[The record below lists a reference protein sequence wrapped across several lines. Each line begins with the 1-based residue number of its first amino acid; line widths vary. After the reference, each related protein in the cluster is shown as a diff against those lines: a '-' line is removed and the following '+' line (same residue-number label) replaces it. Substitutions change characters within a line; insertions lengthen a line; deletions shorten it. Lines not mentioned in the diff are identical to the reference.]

1 MGLLGKH
8 LPSDRRGTPP
18 SHSLHRPHTRRDIAL
33 LCDAIQN
40 RHRTKVIT
48 LACILTVSQLFG
60 IPAHKTNAEEVT
72 LKQPVVNEDTVL
84 QDFVCFGRYEQEP
97 SYESSPVKWRILS
110 IETAEDGTREAVVMS
125 DRLLL
130 TEEFHDT
137 SQTPN
142 IAAYA
147 VSWEKSD
154 LREWLNNSFYGEAF
168 DPEERKLIRTSTVIT
183 ESADSMRRRTETEDR
198 IYLLSK
204 EEALDPAYGFD
215 ATSGTCASRSVSRT
229 TDFTWF
235 QYRDSFN
242 TDTAANADTLGWW
255 LRTPVTVDEQQKHIN
270 AVSYVTPAGEI
281 TETAIDDGH
290 VARCIRPV
298 MKIDLTSSLVKDA
311 GEVHSD
317 GTETS
322 LEDGY
327 HSPAIQDGVTTW
339 DCIYLGN
346 YRQDAFY
353 QRSLLKWNVLSVD
366 GDTATLISD
375 SILHMMPFQT
385 ADNSTRWESS
395 PIRTWLNTEFY
406 QSAFSEQEK
415 TAIRSV
421 TVKHATDGE
430 NPETAPPDT
439 IDRLYLL
446 SADEAVNEAYGF
458 VSGKQRKRDMTKY
471 AALASRTNELVSGW
485 WLRTPGHEAGRIRY
499 VAGENGAINFLGC
512 SVDGYCGVCP
522 VLQLDLSKVEISE
535 GDHIVT
541 IRMPKED
548 ETATTESSIRDED
561 LYDSDPEHPSSE
573 DTTPSTTEQDGDD
586 PDSSGDS
593 VLANSTT
600 EEKKTGQTKT
610 GATTEC
616 PHANTYLKGVRDAS
630 STTDGYSGDTWC
642 SDCGR
647 RIAYGT
653 TIPKGQTAPTTA
665 AASTETY
672 TGYESD
678 PPAVTPVATEAS
690 PQTEAATAPPSTTDQ
705 VPGLITV
712 SGSVYRVTSWKKT
725 GSTAQYVKPVKKTR
739 SSVKIPATITWK
751 GRTLKVTSIA
761 PKAFRNNKS
770 LKKVDIGKEVKKIGK
785 QAFYNCKN
793 LEKLTIRSKKL
804 TSSNVGSKAFYGIS
818 HDVRVLAPAKKVN
831 AYQKLLN
838 RKGLYQ

>member
-8 LPSDRRGTPP
+8 IPSGRRGTPP
-18 SHSLHRPHTRRDIAL
+18 SRASHKPHARRNIFP
-33 LCDAIQN
+33 LCGFMQN
-40 RHRTKVIT
+40 RHRTQAIT
-48 LACILTVSQLFG
+48 LACLLTVSQFLG
-60 IPAHKTNAEEVT
+60 VPAHRTNAEEVT
-72 LKQPVVNEDTVL
+72 LKQPVVNGDTVL
-84 QDFVCFGRYEQEP
+84 EDFVCFGRYEQEP
-97 SYESSPVKWRILS
+97 SFEPAPVKWRILS
-110 IETAEDGTREAVVMS
+110 IEAAEDGTREAVVMS
-125 DRLLL
+125 DRLLSA
-130 TEEFHDT
+130 EEFHDT

-154 LREWLNNSFYGEAF
+154 LRTWLNNSFYGEAF
-168 DPEERKLIRTSTVIT
+168 DPEERKLIRTSTVVT
-183 ESADSMRRRTETEDR
+183 ESADSMHRRTETEDR

-204 EEALDPAYGFD
+204 EEASDPAYGFD
-215 ATSGTCASRSVSRT
+215 GTSDACASRSVSRT
-229 TDFTWF
+229 TDFAWF
-235 QYRDSFN
+235 QNRDCYGGDN
-242 TDTAANADTLGWW
+242 AVNADRLGWW

-298 MKIDLTSSLVKDA
+298 MKIDLTSSLIRDA
-311 GEVHSD
+311 GEVLSD

-327 HSPAIQDGVTTW
+327 HAPATQDGVTTW
-339 DCIYLGN
+339 DCIYLGS

-353 QRSLLKWNVLSVD
+353 QRSLLRWNVLSVD

-375 SILHMMPFQT
+375 SILHMMPFQS
-385 ADNSTRWESS
+385 ADSSTKWESS

-406 QSAFSEQEK
+406 QSAFSEQER

-421 TVKHATDGE
+421 TVKHAADGE

-458 VSGKQRKRDMTKY
+458 VSGKQRQRDMTEY

-535 GDHIVT
+535 GSHIVT
-541 IRMPKED
+541 IRTPKE
-548 ETATTESSIRDED
+548 EEAATTESSIRDED

-573 DTTPSTTEQDGDD
+573 DTDPSITEQDGEDTD
-586 PDSSGDS
+586 RSGDNDPETP
-593 VLANSTT
+593 AT
-600 EEKKTGQTKT
+600 EEKQTGQAKT

-616 PHANTYLKGVRDAS
+616 PHNNTYLKGVREAS
-630 STTDGYSGDTWC
+630 AATDGYSGDTWC

-653 TIPKGQTAPTTA
+653 TVPKGQTAPTTA
-665 AASTETY
+665 APSTQAY
-672 TGYESD
+672 TGYEAD
-678 PPAVTPVATEAS
+678 PPAVTPVTTEAS
-690 PQTEAATAPPSTTDQ
+690 PQTEAATVSQSTTQ
-705 VPGLITV
+705 TPGLITV

-725 GSTAQYVKPVKKTR
+725 GSTAQYVRPVKKTR
-739 SSVKIPATITWK
+739 SSVKIPATITWND
-751 GRTLKVTSIA
+751 RTLKVTSIA

-770 LKKVDIGKEVKKIGK
+770 LRKVDIGKQVKKIGK

-804 TSSNVGSKAFYGIS
+804 TSSNVGSKAFYGIND
-818 HDVRVLAPAKKVN
+818 DVRVLAPAKKVN
-831 AYQKLLN
+831 AYQKLLI